1 MAELVDALD
10 LESSGETRAGSIPVS
25 CTITNKSRLTA
36 DFLFTGIFGYLS
48 YFICNYPHFYLIS
61 GCRDSNSSVV

>member
-25 CTITNKSRLTA
+25 CTKIIKLPPKLGLIIQQSIIKVSLG
-36 DFLFTGIFGYLS
+36 LFF
-48 YFICNYPHFYLIS
+48 
-61 GCRDSNSSVV
+61 